1 MELLLQE
8 GETHRVGRDHGLGVL
23 NEVTELGVPVLTQG
37 GVQGDRLAAVLLDL
51 DDLLRGHV
59 QLDGQLL
66 RGGLTSQVLKHLAL
80 HAGELVDDLDH
91 VHRDADGAGLVSHR
105 AGNGLA
111 NPPGG
116 VGGELEA
123 LGVVELLHG
132 ADEAQVALLDE
143 VQEEHAAARVAL
155 GQGDHQSQVG
165 LQQVVLG
172 PLAVLGHPVQ
182 LATQL
187 GRQVVALLGQAVLGV
202 KTGLDALGELDLLL
216 GVQQRDLTDLLEVVL
231 DRVRGGAGGDDPLGR
246 LVALVGVGD
255 GEGAVLVL
263 GLAALAGLLG
273 GGLLRLLP
281 AHALELTGQGR
292 DGGLHLDAL
301 DDPATEDVA
310 VLSEVVARHH
320 GGGVA
325 DDEARHR
332 SVAVG
337 GQRDGLLQGA
347 VAGDLQV
354 LHNRARSHE
363 ESRPRC
369 QTNPLEGGG
378 VVEGAALGA
387 VTVLLQAHIQVVV
400 AQFGGWAVILL
411 DSLRLGVVI
420 LVLVPIRGVLVVL
433 VRVVVVLVV
442 VVGVVVSFVVEV
454 EVLVVERGLVD
465 VVSELG
471 AGARHCGRSHG
482 VPFAWAGGQPVTGY
496 GNPIRHSRQPPNCSV
511 YSPGSPHGRLSMPSP
526 CSHSASRR
534 GKPADAS
541 VAPRPD
547 A

>member
-1 MELLLQE
+1 MAQLGHGLGLDLADALPGDPVDLADLIEGLGLAIGQTETHGDHAGLTLREGVQHGVELLLQE
-8 GETHRVGRDHGLGVL
+8 GEAHRVGRDHGLGVL
-23 NEVTELGVPVLTQG
+23 NEVTELGVPVLAQG
-37 GVQGDRLAAVLLDL
+37 RVQGDRLAPVLLDL
-51 DDLLRGHV
+51 DHLLRGHV

-66 RGGLTSQVLKHLAL
+66 RGGLTSQVLEHLAL

-91 VHRDADGAGLVSHR
+91 VHRDADGAGLVRHR
-105 AGNGLA
+105 AGDGLA
-111 NPPGG
+111 DPPGG

-231 DRVRGGAGGDDPLGR
+231 DRVRGGTGGDDPLGG

-301 DDPATEDVA
+301 DDPSAEDVA

-325 DDEARHR
+325 DDEAGHR

-354 LHNRARSHE
+354 LHDRARAHE
-363 ESRPRC
+363 ESRPRG
-369 QTNPLEGGG
+369 QADPLERGG

-387 VTVLLQAHIQVVV
+387 VAVLLQAHVQVVV
-400 AQFGGWAVILL
+400 AQLRGRAVILL
-411 DSLRLGVVI
+411 DGLRLGVVA
-420 LVLVPIRGVLVVL
+420 LVLLLVRGVLV

-442 VVGVVVSFVVEV
+442 IVGVVVSFVVEV

-482 VPFAWAGGQPVTGY
+482 VPFA
-496 GNPIRHSRQPPNCSV
+496 
-511 YSPGSPHGRLSMPSP
+511 
-526 CSHSASRR
+526 
-534 GKPADAS
+534 
-541 VAPRPD
+541 
-547 A
+547 